1 MTEIKTK
8 TCIECTG
15 IYNIWSYILLRSVYK
30 RFYAQ
35 ILLSIK
41 IKPKLFFRR
50 KLTISHWL
58 YHRLSPLTSFLFK
71 YLNFLGLRKILVFGV
86 LFFGISLFWKYITGT
101 NKRSLCVNGVGTLK
115 KHFNQLN
122 LLKHWITHL
131 PCGETYIEVQVL
143 LIILK

>member
-1 MTEIKTK
+1 M
-8 TCIECTG
+8 
-15 IYNIWSYILLRSVYK
+15 YK

-41 IKPKLFFRR
+41 IKPKFFFCR

-58 YHRLSPLTSFLFK
+58 YHRLSPFTSFLFK

-122 LLKHWITHL
+122 HSVKTLNNTFTMWGNLYWGSSTLNYFEIGKRYRVTLFNTLRITTL
-131 PCGETYIEVQVL
+131 C
-143 LIILK
+143 